1 MDRSERQPVVL
12 VGVGGSGAAMA
23 AMIWAAREAG
33 RRDATLRVVRAWQPY
48 PARALYAGTGHGRPG
63 HASRDAAA
71 DRLAAHVHAALG
83 DTTRINV
90 VTEVIEGEP
99 ERVLAAASA
108 DADMLVLGAGKE
120 SPVAHVDPLIVDRP
134 VGPVIRSCLS
144 RARCPVVI
152 ISPATAAQ
160 LDIGDPGQGA
170 RTPAAA
176 RG

>member
-1 MDRSERQPVVL
+1 MRGQ
-12 VGVGGSGAAMA
+12 AT
-23 AMIWAAREAG
+23 AG
-33 RRDATLRVVRAWQPY
+33 RGMPRATPPL
-48 PARALYAGTGHGRPG
+48 TGSPLMSTPR
-63 HASRDAAA
+63 
-71 DRLAAHVHAALG
+71 
-83 DTTRINV
+83 
-90 VTEVIEGEP
+90 
-99 ERVLAAASA
+99 SA
-108 DADMLVLGAGKE
+108 IDADMLVLGAGKE